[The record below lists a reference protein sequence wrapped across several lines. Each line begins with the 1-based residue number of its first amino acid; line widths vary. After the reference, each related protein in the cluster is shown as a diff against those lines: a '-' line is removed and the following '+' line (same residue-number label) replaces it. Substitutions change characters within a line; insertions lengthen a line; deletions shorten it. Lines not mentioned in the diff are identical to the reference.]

1 MGSLMVQYTEEFR
14 RKVVQH
20 YLSTHDGVKRTAKI
34 FGVHK
39 ATIQLWI
46 STYRKHGEDIAIS
59 DKKRRKY
66 APAVKEAVIHDILN
80 NQLSV
85 RQAAAKFNISRLQ
98 LARWLESYKN
108 GGMEA
113 LSVMKKRKQTNTG
126 AQAKKTEFLTPED
139 ELDYL
144 RAENA
149 YLKKLQALIQQG
161 HSKNAS
167 SG

>member
-1 MGSLMVQYTEEFR
+1 MAQYTEEFR

-46 STYRKHGEDIAIS
+46 STYREHGEDVAVS
-59 DKKRRKY
+59 DKKRHRR
-66 APAVKEAVIHDILN
+66 APEVKEAVVHDILD
-80 NQLSV
+80 NQMSV
-85 RQAAAKFNISRLQ
+85 RQAAAKYNISRPQ

-108 GGMEA
+108 GGIEA
-113 LSVMKKRKQTNTG
+113 LAGMKQRKRTDAST
-126 AQAKKTEFLTPED
+126 QAKKPEFLTLEE

-161 HSKNAS
+161 HSLRPMQKRK
-167 SG
+167 